1 MFEVLGTS
9 TNVLFTYLTI
19 SLSCPRPHFH
29 GNVHQRCVGAGQRCV
44 PTEGCEACLKGSD
57 SGFHTCAEGRF
68 ICCCYDVSY
77 HEVIDLFN

>member
-29 GNVHQRCVGAGQRCV
+29 GNIHQRCVAGQLCV
-44 PTEGCEACLKGSD
+44 PAEGCDARWKGSD
-57 SGFHTCAEGRF
+57 SGFQTF
-68 ICCCYDVSY
+68 ICCCCVVSY